1 MAQGMAQSATPA
13 VASGMMEGI
22 KDGSI
27 DPNALAQGMQG
38 MMGEQ

>member
-1 MAQGMAQSATPA
+1 
-13 VASGMMEGI
+13 MMEGI